1 MRSLY
6 LQHWKACFLKSWH
19 STGCSSGAFST
30 LVCQD
35 LEVSLFTN
43 QDKVSHYLLLNPCLF
58 NSSYY
63 TVNDVDIYI
72 SKHCCDMGSSWSTG
86 IVAVRMMELW
96 TIAEFLTL
104 VACYSNSCFVFFSVI
119 LLLCSKRNTVHFN
132 LQKEPVCG
140 GLFLS
145 EVVAHHC

>member
-19 STGCSSGAFST
+19 STGCSNGAFST
-30 LVCQD
+30 LVCQN
-35 LEVSLFTN
+35 LKVSSLTK
-43 QDKVSHYLLLNPCLF
+43 QDKVSHYLLLYFCLF

-96 TIAEFLTL
+96 AIAEFLIL
-104 VACYSNSCFVFFSVI
+104 VACYSNNYFFFLSYSVQ
-119 LLLCSKRNTVHFN
+119 LKRNTVHLN
-132 LQKEPVCG
+132 VQKEPVCA
-140 GLFLS
+140 GLLLS